1 MDRKASI
8 VYSDKLLHRLKNAY
22 QVTALTG
29 PELAL
34 ESGVKAANTSE
45 NPGINILEENP
56 AEFWEFY
63 NTQRQLHEKYQP
75 NLGHYA
81 LVDLEARV
89 DEFQIITLNSDNLQ
103 YKAGSKKIIELYGNI
118 TQNICISCYNVSEIN
133 VFDDES
139 LKCQKCAK
147 HLRPN
152 LLYEGEE
159 IYKKVLSKA
168 QEAAATCEIFLAI
181 GITTLVEPAASLPY
195 IAKGNGAYL
204 VEINKQETELSSNAD
219 ETIFGELGKILPYL
233 TIQFEKIV

>member
-1 MDRKASI
+1 
-8 VYSDKLLHRLKNAY
+8 VYSDKLLQRLKSAY

-34 ESGVKAANTSE
+34 ESGIKISNNE
-45 NPGINILEENP
+45 QKPDLNMLKDNP
-56 AEFWEFY
+56 AEFWKFY
-63 NTQRQLHEKYQP
+63 NTQRELNKSYQP

-103 YKAGSKKIIELYGNI
+103 QKAGSKKLIELYGNV
-118 TQNICISCYNVSEIN
+118 TQNICTDCFNISYIDETI
-133 VFDDES
+133 DDS
-139 LKCQKCAK
+139 LKCNRCAK
-147 HLRPN
+147 PLRPN
-152 LLYEGEE
+152 LLIEGDE
-159 IYKKVLSKA
+159 IQRKVLSKA

-181 GITTLVEPAASLPY
+181 GITSLVEPAASLPY

-233 TIQFEKIV
+233 AIQFEKIV